1 MRRNQG
7 VESMVLVLAG
17 LSLAAGG
24 CGPTSFVITPI
35 AAEQE
40 LVESVVTREGAFA
53 TRKIA
58 LVDIDG
64 LLESG
69 RRGTLL
75 GMPAENPVATFKEK
89 LDKAAQDSAVRAV
102 VLRINTPGGSVTAS
116 DLMYQ
121 ELCEFRRKTGE
132 PVIASMM
139 ELATSG
145 GYYVACAADRI
156 LAQPTSVTGSIG
168 VIMITPDL
176 SGTMQKLGV
185 RANVIKSGVMKD
197 AGSPFREMNER
208 DRAVFQGLIDRMY
221 AAFVAVVARSR
232 TKLGE
237 ERIRELADGR
247 VYLAPEALELG
258 LIDGVGSVNDSIAAA
273 KSMAK
278 IGDQKVLVVQ
288 YARPAA
294 YRPNVYAQPPA
305 GPAQVHLVNIELP
318 RWLSNPS
325 PQFLYL
331 WAPEW

>member
-1 MRRNQG
+1 MQRDWRAKS
-7 VESMVLVLAG
+7 VVLVLAG
-17 LSLAAGG
+17 LALAAGG
-24 CGPTSFVITPI
+24 CGPTSFVITPVS
-35 AAEQE
+35 AEPE
-40 LVESVVTREGAFA
+40 LVESVVMREGAFA

-64 LLESG
+64 LLENG
-69 RRGTLL
+69 RRGSWL
-75 GMPAENPVATFKEK
+75 GLPAENPVATFKEK
-89 LDKAAQDSAVRAV
+89 LDKAARDAAVRAV
-102 VLRINTPGGSVTAS
+102 VLRINSPGGSVTAS

-121 ELCEFRRKTGE
+121 EVCEFRRKTGK

-139 ELATSG
+139 DLATSG

-185 RANVIKSGVMKD
+185 RANVIKSGAMKD
-197 AGSPFREMNER
+197 AGSPFREMSER

-232 TKLGE
+232 TNLGAD
-237 ERIRELADGR
+237 RIRELADGR

-258 LIDGVGSVNDSIAAA
+258 LIDGTGSLNDSIVAA
-273 KSMAK
+273 KELAK
-278 IGDQKVLVVQ
+278 IAEQKVFVVQ
-288 YARPAA
+288 YARPVAH
-294 YRPNVYAQPPA
+294 RPNVYAQPPG
-305 GPAQVHLVNIELP
+305 GPAQVNVVNLELP
-318 RWLSNPS
+318 RWLSHPA

-331 WAPEW
+331 WAPGW